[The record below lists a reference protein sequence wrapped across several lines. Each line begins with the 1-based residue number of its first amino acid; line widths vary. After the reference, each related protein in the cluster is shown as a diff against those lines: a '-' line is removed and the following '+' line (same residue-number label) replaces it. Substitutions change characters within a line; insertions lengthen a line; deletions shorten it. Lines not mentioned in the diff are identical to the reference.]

1 MTHRQQDGPEPVVS
15 EGGILSSN
23 RGKLL
28 IALVVL
34 IGAFGYLAL
43 IAFQSATVYYYTV
56 GELQDLGPTP
66 EGRMVRVNGKLVED
80 SFERI
85 DTSTLARFSLTDGA
99 DTLSA
104 AHDGIL
110 PNLFFNEHSEII
122 LEGSYGQDGVFQ
134 SHNVIVKCP
143 SKYVAAEESG

>member
-85 DTSTLARFSLTDGA
+85 DTSTLARFSLTDGS